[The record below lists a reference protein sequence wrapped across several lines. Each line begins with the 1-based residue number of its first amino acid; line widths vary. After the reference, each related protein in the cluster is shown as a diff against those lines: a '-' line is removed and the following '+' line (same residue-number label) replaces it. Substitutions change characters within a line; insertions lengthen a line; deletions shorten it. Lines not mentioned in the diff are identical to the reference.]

1 MEVNSVNASVPVERQ
16 TMNTEN
22 QETRRPEPAET
33 APPTNT
39 DAYRV
44 ELSQD
49 VQRAQDTGPVTPPD
63 AMSGGNS
70 EAVQTY
76 TRAGQIAG

>member
-44 ELSQD
+44 ELSQE
-49 VQRAQDTGPVTPPD
+49 AQSAQETGTVTPPD
-63 AMSGGNS
+63 AMGSESS

>member
-16 TMNTEN
+16 AMNTEN
-22 QETRRPEPAET
+22 QETRRPEPVET

-39 DAYRV
+39 EAYRV
-44 ELSQD
+44 ELSQEA
-49 VQRAQDTGPVTPPD
+49 QRAQDTSTVTPSD
-63 AMSGGNS
+63 AMGGGGS

>member
-1 MEVNSVNASVPVERQ
+1 MDVNSVNASVPVERQ

-22 QETRRPEPAET
+22 QETRRPEPAQT
-33 APPTNT
+33 APPANT
-39 DAYRV
+39 EAYRV
-44 ELSQD
+44 ELSED
-49 VQRAQDTGPVTPPD
+49 ARTAQATGTVTPPEGMG
-63 AMSGGNS
+63 AGSS